1 MTFTRGFAA
10 AMLAA
15 TLLTSVPVFA
25 QTKSDADVIR
35 EARDREEI
43 EHLAWRYARALD
55 TFNAQAYVDTYTP
68 DGAFGTTKGRDA
80 LFKMIDA
87 FNHPPAPAAGAP
99 APAAGAAPAGPPGLL
114 HMETNHWI
122 EFTSKDRALFH
133 YYWITIGK
141 PAKQGDPTRVLAAGN
156 GLDEVVRV
164 NGKWLFKSRQVVAPN
179 D

>member
-1 MTFTRGFAA
+1 MPRRRK
-10 AMLAA
+10 A
-15 TLLTSVPVFA
+15 TPTSSA
-25 QTKSDADVIR
+25 R
-35 EARDREEI
+35 ARDKDEI

-55 TFNAQAYVDTYTP
+55 TFNAEAYVSVYTP
-68 DGAFGTTKGRDA
+68 DGSFGPTKGRDA

-99 APAAGAAPAGPPGLL
+99 AAAAPAAPPGLL

-122 EFTSKDRALFH
+122 EFKDKDHAIYH
-133 YYWITIGK
+133 YYWLTIGK

-156 GLDEVVRV
+156 GYDEVVRLD
-164 NGKWLFKSRQVVAPN
+164 GKWLFKSRNITAPN